1 VVADIPYISTGTYC
15 SIGGSRHQTTL
26 LDFSRKKGQRVLTS
40 HLPHFVYNHNTRYF
54 SVSTIAIMS
63 KDKQSVLVI
72 LATGKAGSGIVDAFL
87 ASGKYEVFGTSR
99 DGANASLLKKG
110 VTPIEFKFGD
120 KESMV
125 AALNT
130 SKASVC
136 VIITDFVGPAKGSRA
151 TEVWQGQVMIDAC
164 KEQVGVKHVIF
175 MSVTCADVAPENVA
189 SFKSKYDI
197 EEYLKSSGLACYSI
211 LRPASFF
218 ENYHDPGAHRPL
230 VRGKLTSVY
239 PADLPLP
246 WIATIDIG
254 KAAVAMANDPARWE
268 EKTLVCVSCIS
279 TGADNMAALSD
290 ASGVVPCKYTMVPRI
305 LLWLLMRPLYY
316 LVCFLLTP
324 NKNILDEDAVSAFH
338 DVVPDALGPKEF
350 FLSVGKCSD
359 GTKFG
364 QDPPS
369 SPPIWKSPVVMS
381 SAVIVV
387 AVATRS
393 KDR

>member
-1 VVADIPYISTGTYC
+1 MAM
-15 SIGGSRHQTTL
+15 
-26 LDFSRKKGQRVLTS
+26 
-40 HLPHFVYNHNTRYF
+40 
-54 SVSTIAIMS
+54 MS
-63 KDKQSVLVI
+63 KDKQSVLVT

-87 ASGKYEVFGTSR
+87 ATGKYEVFGTSR

-110 VTPIEFKFGD
+110 VTPIEFQFGD

-136 VIITDFVGPAKGSRA
+136 VIITDFAGPAKMSRS

-164 KEQVGVKHVIF
+164 KQVGVKHVIF
-175 MSVTCADVAPENVA
+175 MSVICADIAPENVS

-218 ENYHDPGAHRPL
+218 ENYHDPKAHRPL
-230 VRGKLTSVY
+230 VRGKLTSLY
-239 PADLPLP
+239 PSDLPLP

-254 KAAVAMANDPARWE
+254 KAAVVMAKDPIRWE
-268 EKTLVCVSCIS
+268 GKTLVCVQCIS
-279 TGADNMAALSD
+279 TGANNMAALSD
-290 ASGVVPCKYTMVPRI
+290 ASGVVPCKYIVVPRV

-316 LVCFLLTP
+316 LVCFALNP
-324 NKNILDEDAVSAFH
+324 NSKTFLDEDAVSAFH

-350 FLSVGKCSD
+350 FLSVGKWSD

-364 QDPPS
+364 EDPRPLS
-369 SPPIWKSPVVMS
+369 SSPIWKSPVVMS
-381 SAVIVV
+381 GTVVV
-387 AVATRS
+387 AAVVASVAVHLLKR
-393 KDR
+393 